1 MRAFKGIAGFAGGD
15 SRSWVLTI
23 VRNTSYAWLA
33 RNRPAALVL
42 AGDLDDKA
50 QARLDQADPDP
61 TPEARL
67 IARAEAETVRQA
79 MAALPAPFRE
89 VLVLREI
96 HELSYKAIA
105 DIAGVPIGTVIRG
118 RSGPAPD
125 AGEPRR
131 KPGITCP
138 IRTSS
143 CSRPMS
149 MASSLLSKP
158 CSSRTGCAPNRA
170 SRLTMPHAAPLN
182 RVARRHR
189 RRFALAATGAADC
202 RRRAQAVLDRILAEP
217 GRLVR
222 PRPACRRRDCL
233 ERHRAWQPA
242 GPRRPGGLGTYP
254 RTDGVGAD
262 RCALFGTTPSSRGS
276 IAGSASRRSWWT

>member
-1 MRAFKGIAGFAGGD
+1 MWYDTTEQTRFAEVFMPHLVDAFRLAHWLAGSRADAEDIVQEASMRAFKGIAGFAGGD

-105 DIAGVPIGTVIRG
+105 DIAGVRIGAVM
-118 RSGPAPD
+118 
-125 AGEPRR
+125 
-131 KPGITCP
+131 
-138 IRTSS
+138 
-143 CSRPMS
+143 SRI
-149 MASSLLSKP
+149 A
-158 CSSRTGCAPNRA
+158 R
-170 SRLTMPHAAPLN
+170 
-182 RVARRHR
+182 ARRLM
-189 RRFALAATGAADC
+189 LASLG
-202 RRRAQAVLDRILAEP
+202 
-217 GRLVR
+217 GS
-222 PRPACRRRDCL
+222 PA
-233 ERHRAWQPA
+233 
-242 GPRRPGGLGTYP
+242 
-254 RTDGVGAD
+254 
-262 RCALFGTTPSSRGS
+262 
-276 IAGSASRRSWWT
+276 